1 MFRGVRVRAL
11 PTSASGYAPYT
22 SRRVRGT
29 AGKQGRKKP
38 QDALAVARQA
48 LRTAKAVAAER
59 ELKVLENT
67 LVNMDMGNDVTGQWP
82 NAVGAVIGNGGCVFP
97 LCFMG
102 QGLTEITRIGE
113 QIQAKGV
120 ELRGHVGFIN
130 MEKPN
135 LAVRFIIFRDKQ
147 QRNSGTV
154 PGAFEVLQVTRTN
167 SLLQWDNIDRW
178 EILVDDTKYY
188 NAPESSITHDG
199 CPRFPFH
206 YKRKLNFPIH
216 YSGSASNT
224 CDKNGL
230 FLLMIADYCEAFPAI
245 DTTTTLPG
253 ASNYALM
260 DCTARFTYTD
270 A

>member
-1 MFRGVRVRAL
+1 MLRGVRVRAL
-11 PTSASGYAPYT
+11 PTSATGYSPY
-22 SRRVRGT
+22 SRSRVRSY
-29 AGKQGRKKP
+29 AGKSSRKKSE
-38 QDALAVARQA
+38 DALAVAKRA

-82 NAVGAVIGNGGCVFP
+82 NAVGAVIGNGGAVLP

-102 QGLTEITRIGE
+102 QGLTEVTRIGE
-113 QIQAKGV
+113 EVQAKGV
-120 ELRGHVGFIN
+120 EVRGHVGFIN

-147 QRNSGTV
+147 QRSSGTV
-154 PGAFEVLQVTRTN
+154 PQPFEVLQVTRTN
-167 SLLQWDNIDRW
+167 SLILWDNIERFD
-178 EILVDDTKYY
+178 ILLDDTKYY
-188 NAPESSITHDG
+188 NQPESTITHDG

-206 YKRKLNFPIH
+206 YKRKLNFPIK

-224 CDKNGL
+224 ADKNGL
-230 FLLMIADYCEAFPAI
+230 FMLVIADYCEAFPAI
-245 DTTTTLPG
+245 DTTTVLPA

-260 DCTARFTYTD
+260 DCTARFVYTD